1 MNTFAEITEI
11 RNVKDSEGFSSK
23 RETVLAFIRVYR
35 EGRHGSER
43 WAKSELQKQIEKQM
57 RQDKQL
63 ADRKRRDD
71 EKRAREEKLQ
81 ARKEAI
87 RLQASTIIGGQ
98 PLIDGFRIMDSTAE
112 EILQCLLKVERT
124 NEYHICFDYDIFPEY
139 VKLSISLE
147 LEKLI
152 QYGMVS
158 GVRLSM
164 SGGMLDFLPTAL
176 SYFEDKES
184 ALVRKKKAEEKMSVN
199 SITNYG
205 NIVLGDVTNSTLT
218 VDNSVREIERM
229 IDERGGED
237 KEELNDILNEIIE
250 LLENIESSRSV
261 PKQKRLFQ
269 RLTDHLAKHGWFYG
283 AVIQLVGTTVI
294 QMVGK

>member
-1 MNTFAEITEI
+1 
-11 RNVKDSEGFSSK
+11 
-23 RETVLAFIRVYR
+23 
-35 EGRHGSER
+35 
-43 WAKSELQKQIEKQM
+43 
-57 RQDKQL
+57 
-63 ADRKRRDD
+63 
-71 EKRAREEKLQ
+71 
-81 ARKEAI
+81 
-87 RLQASTIIGGQ
+87 
-98 PLIDGFRIMDSTAE
+98 
-112 EILQCLLKVERT
+112 
-124 NEYHICFDYDIFPEY
+124 
-139 VKLSISLE
+139 
-147 LEKLI
+147 
-152 QYGMVS
+152 
-158 GVRLSM
+158 M